1 MLQVALCWL
10 AGERRPSRPTW
21 PHRASLSDERIS
33 LARGVELASLAEEWG
48 VALELR
54 GSARYWGRCPF
65 HAERTASFS
74 ISVEHNTYYCF
85 GCGAK
90 GDAISFAREMRP
102 DLADFRDAVSWLAT
116 RRQSEVASAQRH
128 ASSSM
133 VDVKSAPVSDRELV
147 DCLNEVADFYASVL
161 ARPEG
166 RGGLARDYLRSRGIS
181 ASTARRFGLGLAP
194 SAPGATADAVEAS
207 LQTLEA
213 CGVVFP
219 RTRRDRFAGR
229 LTLPIR
235 DADGTVLGFG
245 SRSLDGTGPKYVNSP
260 STRLFCKK
268 DTLFGLNVAAPH
280 IRSADEV
287 IIVEGYFDVLAL
299 HQVAVANV
307 VAGLGCAL
315 TGAQI
320 ERAARFA
327 DSRRVVLALDADDA
341 ADKAIHRLCNS
352 ILPELSERAGL
363 DVRVARFTET
373 AEDAADFVH
382 RRILRNCDSLQ
393 IRADFSNLVIDGAQ
407 SWTEHVD

>member
-1 MLQVALCWL
+1 MIQVALCWL
-10 AGERRPSRPTW
+10 AEERRLCTRTW
-21 PHRASLSDERIS
+21 PHRASISDERIG
-33 LARGVELASLAEEWG
+33 LARGVDLASLAEEWG

-85 GCGAK
+85 GCGAM

-102 DLADFRDAVSWLAT
+102 DLADFRDAVSWLAA
-116 RRQSEVASAQRH
+116 RRQSEVASARRH
-128 ASSSM
+128 TSSRM
-133 VDVKSAPVSDRELV
+133 VDVKSTPVSDPELV

-161 ARPEG
+161 AQREG
-166 RGGLARDYLRSRGIS
+166 RGGLAREYLRSRSIS
-181 ASTARRFGLGLAP
+181 ASTARKFGLGLAP
-194 SAPGATADAVEAS
+194 SAAGVTADAVEAT

-219 RTRRDRFAGR
+219 SSRRDRFAGR
-229 LTLPIR
+229 LTFPIR
-235 DADGTVLGFG
+235 DADGTLLGFG
-245 SRSLDGTGPKYVNSP
+245 SRSLDGAGPKYVNSP

-268 DTLFGLNVAAPH
+268 ETLFGLDLAAPH

-287 IIVEGYFDVLAL
+287 VIVEGYFDVLAL
-299 HQVAVANV
+299 HQVEVCNV

-315 TGAQI
+315 TAAQI

-363 DVRVARFTET
+363 DVRVARFTQP

-382 RRILRNCDSLQ
+382 SRILRQCDSAQ
-393 IRADFSNLVIDGAQ
+393 IRSDFGNLVIDCAQ
-407 SWTEHVD
+407 PWTEHVD